1 MRYAPAALLL
11 LVAAGNCAI
20 GFALFHL
27 GITAHFHSNELSYPS
42 LAKFWWEWRAD
53 PYWFPLWDLGMPLQN
68 AYFPIVPW
76 LTACTHAL
84 AGSDFVRSF
93 HFLIGIAFA
102 AFPLCFYLLAL
113 RLTRSPLAA
122 AVGAALLAFVST
134 SAILFPEIRAD
145 LGSVFHSR
153 RLHTIATYGESP
165 HNFALAFLPLALL
178 AAIHWRD
185 RRRPGQALAWTLAGS
200 FVLLSNP
207 FGAAAL
213 AIGVASLL
221 FAARHGPVFAGGLL
235 TPVAV
240 AALFVPPNMVSTILN
255 RSQTSGGDYRFSA
268 TTPLKLLA
276 FAICL
281 SLLHWALRRASFE
294 SRFVF
299 AFLVLGSAIP
309 AAWYW
314 FGAAIVPQPHRYH
327 LELELAVALAASYAL
342 SRALQW
348 RPSLARPVSM
358 VAISACVLLLPIG
371 YAFSVR
377 QLQPRDAAEAPH
389 DALLHWLR
397 QNLPPD
403 ARLMVGG
410 ELGFAINLF
419 LPNPQLGS
427 GHEPTSPNAMQPIGV
442 YTIYT
447 GQNAGARDAE
457 ISILWLKALGAK
469 AIVVP
474 TKKPCEAC
482 LQPFQNP
489 AKFEG
494 QLVKLFENDGWRIY
508 STGLPGHSAFR
519 IVDQS
524 ALIRTRPLNGL
535 DIAQIERFVSSLES
549 RPQSLSI
556 HQTSPSHLTVSGSF
570 SPGEVLSFATTYS
583 PGWRASLKST
593 GVPLP
598 VHRDALDFMYLV
610 PPPGVPCEIEWT
622 YQGAPLGLR
631 LLTLALRTLEIEH
644 VQ

>member
-1 MRYAPAALLL
+1 VAPFALL
-11 LVAAGNCAI
+11 G
-20 GFALFHL
+20 
-27 GITAHFHSNELSYPS
+27 
-42 LAKFWWEWRAD
+42 
-53 PYWFPLWDLGMPLQN
+53 
-68 AYFPIVPW
+68 
-76 LTACTHAL
+76 
-84 AGSDFVRSF
+84 
-93 HFLIGIAFA
+93 
-102 AFPLCFYLLAL
+102 
-113 RLTRSPLAA
+113 
-122 AVGAALLAFVST
+122 
-134 SAILFPEIRAD
+134 
-145 LGSVFHSR
+145 
-153 RLHTIATYGESP
+153 
-165 HNFALAFLPLALL
+165 AFLPLDLL
-178 AAIHWRD
+178 
-185 RRRPGQALAWTLAGS
+185 G
-200 FVLLSNP
+200 
-207 FGAAAL
+207 
-213 AIGVASLL
+213 
-221 FAARHGPVFAGGLL
+221 
-235 TPVAV
+235 
-240 AALFVPPNMVSTILN
+240 TIFR
-255 RSQTSGGDYRFSA
+255 RSQTSGGDFRFNPHAAIAYLGAAVCLVLVYRS
-268 TTPLKLLA
+268 
-276 FAICL
+276 
-281 SLLHWALRRASFE
+281 LRRTAPETSFVGM
-294 SRFVF
+294 FLLLTTAPPAGWY
-299 AFLVLGSAIP
+299 AFGVAL
-309 AAWYW
+309 
-314 FGAAIVPQPHRYH
+314 VPQPYRYH
-327 LELELAVALAASYAL
+327 HEFELAVALTA
-342 SRALQW
+342 
-348 RPSLARPVSM
+348 SLAIAHLLRRFPAAAVPVT
-358 VAISACVLLLPIG
+358 AATALTALLLAPVG
-371 YAFSVR
+371 VAFSTR
-377 QLQPRDAAEAPH
+377 QLQPRTTAITPADE
-389 DALLHWLR
+389 ALLWVGR
-397 QNLPPD
+397 NIPPD

-410 ELGFAINLF
+410 ELGFGLNLT
-419 LPNPQLGS
+419 LPNPQIS
-427 GHEPTSPNAMQPIGV
+427 NGHEPSSPNRAVPIGV

-494 QLVKLFENDGWRIY
+494 QLLKLFENDGWRIY